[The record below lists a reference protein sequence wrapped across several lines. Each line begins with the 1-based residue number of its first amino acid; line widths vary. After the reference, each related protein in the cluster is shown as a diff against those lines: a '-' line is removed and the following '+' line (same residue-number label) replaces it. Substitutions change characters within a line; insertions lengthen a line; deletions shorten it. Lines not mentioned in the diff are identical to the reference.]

1 MKYTGC
7 IFKTKT
13 KKIVCKEL
21 VGAVEGPSEALK
33 CAMRRISG
41 NPAIGRFNVNGSK
54 ETTRAHESGGII
66 DRFVVIGTTGNMIV
80 DRVIKRATH
89 VCNVVRW
96 PTGATAAHCKTN
108 TFRIKTLLFLCNCS
122 CFPYKYKPVA

>member
-21 VGAVEGPSEALK
+21 VGPVEGPSEALK
-33 CAMRRISG
+33 CAMRRING
-41 NPAIGRFNVNGSK
+41 NPVISRFNVNGSK
-54 ETTRAHESGGII
+54 QTTRAHESDGII

-89 VCNVVRW
+89 VCIGSRLASIFLLN
-96 PTGATAAHCKTN
+96 TANGIHAKR
-108 TFRIKTLLFLCNCS
+108 FIRNCLD
-122 CFPYKYKPVA
+122 AM